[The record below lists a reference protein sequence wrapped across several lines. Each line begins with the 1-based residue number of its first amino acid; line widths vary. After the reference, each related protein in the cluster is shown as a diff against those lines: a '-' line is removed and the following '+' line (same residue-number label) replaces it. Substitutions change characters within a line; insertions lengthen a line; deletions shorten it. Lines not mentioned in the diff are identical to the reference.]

1 MIAINPPEPLTV
13 DAQFLSESSADC
25 RRATRWGAAQRAQG
39 ITRRHVRGGQ
49 SVELGV
55 PHLSGAHASRPPASD
70 GATAPPDAARGPNRP
85 APAHKILRTPGHA
98 RKGNFQKT

>member
-39 ITRRHVRGGQ
+39 ITRRHVRSGQ
-49 SVELGV
+49 SVELGL
-55 PHLSGAHASRPPASD
+55 PDLPGAHAGRPPAGN
-70 GATAPPDAARGPNRP
+70 GATARCDVARGANRAARTREV
-85 APAHKILRTPGHA
+85 LRVSGRRA
-98 RKGNFQKT
+98 KGTFQ